1 MNNLKIIYNK
11 KGKKL
16 KKIIFFSVIF
26 ALLFLYPLAMKNSIF
41 SGFDTLFGLNFF
53 GFIGAS
59 IDEFFKTN
67 LSPKAYKITLMLF
80 KATNETLFMSLI
92 STLFATILG
101 LILAII
107 LVLTRRGGL
116 CERPSVYAVLDFV
129 VNIFRSFPFII
140 LMIVLIPFTKFIADA
155 SIGTTAALV
164 PLTIATAP
172 FIARLIENALIE
184 IDPSIIEAA
193 RSFGASK
200 FQIVYK
206 ILLVEAIPALINV
219 ITLTLIVVVGFSAMA
234 GAIGGG
240 GLGDVAVKYG
250 HQRFQT
256 DVMIYTV
263 VILVVMVQIFQFL
276 GDFLYRRTKK

>member
-1 MNNLKIIYNK
+1 M
-11 KGKKL
+11 
-16 KKIIFFSVIF
+16 KKIIFFGVIF
-26 ALLFLYPLAMKNSIF
+26 ALLFLYPLVMKSSIF
-41 SGFDTLFGLNFF
+41 SGFDTLLGLNFF

-107 LVLTRRGGL
+107 LVLTRHGGL
-116 CERPSVYAVLDFV
+116 CEQPGVYAVLDFV

-140 LMIVLIPFTKFIADA
+140 LMIVLMPFTKFIADA
-155 SIGTTAALV
+155 SIGTTATLV

-184 IDPSIIEAA
+184 IDSSIIEAA

-200 FQIVYK
+200 FQIIYK
-206 ILLVEAIPALINV
+206 ILLIEAIPALINV
-219 ITLTLIVVVGFSAMA
+219 ITLALIVVVGFSAMA

-263 VILVVMVQIFQFL
+263 VILVVMVQAFQIL
-276 GDFLYRRTKK
+276 GDFLYKRTKK